1 MKLIVD
7 TNIVFSGI
15 LNSDSNIGKIL
26 INSKSYF
33 EFYSVNFLNAELFKH
48 RNRLRKLTGL
58 SEEEL
63 TELINLVTN
72 KITFIDEEIISE
84 EFIQT
89 SAKLISDTDPADI
102 PFVALTMFV
111 KGKLWTGD
119 KMLINVLREKEFND
133 VMNTRDVFKL
143 FEKFEKSV

>member
-1 MKLIVD
+1 MKIIID

-15 LNSDSNIGKIL
+15 LNSNSNIGKIL
-26 INSKSYF
+26 VSSKNYF

-63 TELINLVTN
+63 EELINLVTN
-72 KITFIDEEIISE
+72 KISFIDEEIISE

-89 SAKLISDTDPADI
+89 SVKLISDTDPADI
-102 PFVALTMFV
+102 PFVALTMFI

-119 KMLINVLREKEFND
+119 KILINALKKKGFRD
-133 VMNTRDVFKL
+133 VMNTKDVFNIFNKY
-143 FEKFEKSV
+143 EKDT

>member
-15 LNSDSNIGKIL
+15 LNSKSNIGKIL
-26 INSKSYF
+26 INSISYF

-48 RNRLRKLTGL
+48 RSRLRKLTGL
-58 SEEEL
+58 TEEEL
-63 TELINLVTN
+63 EELVNLVTN

-89 SAKLISDTDPADI
+89 SAKLISDTDLADI
-102 PFVALTMFV
+102 PFVALTMFI

-119 KMLINVLREKEFND
+119 KLLTNALRKKEFTN
-133 VMNTRDVFKL
+133 VINTKDVFKL
-143 FEKFEKSV
+143 FEKFENSV

>member
-63 TELINLVTN
+63 TELINLVIN